1 MTSACPSVA
10 IVGAQE
16 ATVEEAV
23 TAVDVARTELLASK
37 ADLLAII
44 VGRAEPELRDE
55 IENSVKRGDANLPVY
70 VLPEIPE
77 LNAPTVGEVA
87 EALKLDT
94 EASRRK
100 TSAATSTASR
110 SQQ

>member
-1 MTSACPSVA
+1 MTSACPSSQSS
-10 IVGAQE
+10 GAQE

-55 IENSVKRGDANLPVY
+55 IEKSVKRG
-70 VLPEIPE
+70 
-77 LNAPTVGEVA
+77 
-87 EALKLDT
+87 
-94 EASRRK
+94 RRK
-100 TSAATSTASR
+100 PARLRTAR
-110 SQQ
+110 NPRTERTHRR